1 MYDLSLL
8 VFKHRF
14 KFQDSVYNSCH
25 VFTVL
30 SLNISNINITT
41 IKNID
46 YRSIIDNISKSEA
59 INLSKNYVLEK
70 CGYI

>member
-1 MYDLSLL
+1 MICHYWF
-8 VFKHRF
+8 FKHRF